1 MSRNIKNYNNEWRVP
16 NDEEKELA
24 LYWIKRNRTGNI
36 KFPIVC
42 FLVLL
47 IGIVADIIVTY
58 IFKPE
63 YKTINFRLLLV
74 LLPFL
79 VIIGGFNIYNMITEI
94 QKVRMI
100 SQGEFQIIDAK
111 VQYVGQ
117 KRMARY
123 AYMDVVEASYH
134 TGFGAK
140 PTTFS
145 ASRKVQKKTKVG
157 DDGYVIRFLNGNL
170 WTKKSL
176 VFIPKSK

>member
-1 MSRNIKNYNNEWRVP
+1 MSRTIKKYNNEWRVP

-79 VIIGGFNIYNMITEI
+79 
-94 QKVRMI
+94 
-100 SQGEFQIIDAK
+100 
-111 VQYVGQ
+111 
-117 KRMARY
+117 
-123 AYMDVVEASYH
+123 
-134 TGFGAK
+134 
-140 PTTFS
+140 
-145 ASRKVQKKTKVG
+145 
-157 DDGYVIRFLNGNL
+157 L
-170 WTKKSL
+170 
-176 VFIPKSK
+176 